1 MSSKA
6 SRCTPTCGHA
16 TSVPPLPPLLTPSL
30 SPPVQLSFRFTYNPA
45 LPPITHSS
53 QFSAAFLTGCVSVLW
68 SAVIISLAIYDLR
81 QKVPVDIDI

>member
-1 MSSKA
+1 
-6 SRCTPTCGHA
+6 
-16 TSVPPLPPLLTPSL
+16 
-30 SPPVQLSFRFTYNPA
+30 VQLSFRFTYNTA

-81 QKVPVDIDI
+81 QKVPSKKLIRDMIKSV